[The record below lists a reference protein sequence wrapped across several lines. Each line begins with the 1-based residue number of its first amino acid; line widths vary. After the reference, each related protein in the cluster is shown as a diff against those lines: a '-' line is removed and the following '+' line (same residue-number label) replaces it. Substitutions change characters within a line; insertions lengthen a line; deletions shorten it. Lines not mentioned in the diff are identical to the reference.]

1 MVVPW
6 LWWVEDMGE
15 AIAGLILVELSV
27 QKPDWSGLEGWL
39 SDGKWN
45 LSFVHKAWT

>member
-1 MVVPW
+1 MVVSW
-6 LWWVEDMGE
+6 LSWVEDMGE

-39 SDGKWN
+39 TDEKWN
-45 LSFVHKAWT
+45 LGFVHKAWT

>member
-27 QKPDWSGLEGWL
+27 QKPDWEWARGMV
-39 SDGKWN
+39 D
-45 LSFVHKAWT
+45 